1 MTSQPNI
8 IIADALAGA
17 LSTSSLSWGLTG
29 SFNLFPDY
37 TPNAVNWT
45 TLNTDGVTWQA
56 ESQQFTGINRTIT
69 VMAAVTS
76 GDKTLCYF
84 KKGTSNLTGFY
95 SVGST
100 PASNGY
106 TLIASATPSMISI
119 ALNDWLTFAAFPNP
133 GFPATQTCTVTNQTT
148 GGGTLDTL
156 TLTND
161 VGGGEG

>member
-8 IIADALAGA
+8 IVADALTGA

-29 SFNLFPDY
+29 SFNLFADQ

-45 TLNTDGVTWQA
+45 ELNTDGVTWQA
-56 ESQQFTGINRTIT
+56 MSQQFTGINRTIL
-69 VMAAVTS
+69 VQASVTS
-76 GDKTLCYF
+76 GNKTLCYF
-84 KKGTSNLTGFY
+84 KKGTSNLSGFY
-95 SVGST
+95 SVAST

-106 TLIASATPSMISI
+106 SLIDSAAPSVISI
-119 ALNDWLTFAAFPNP
+119 ALNDWLTFAAFSNP

-156 TLTND
+156 TLTT
-161 VGGGEG
+161 GTPGEA